1 MIWPQ
6 IWGSF
11 CYFSPV
17 LFSSFGNFLYNRLRI
32 NEGAFLVAQLSL
44 FLVVLFALVVPI
56 LMARLRVNAVPTA
69 VAEIIIGIVLGASG
83 FNLVRP
89 THDLSFLSNLGVILL
104 LFLSGMEINFDLLKP
119 GQKSK
124 RKKGQIAPLKVALN
138 AFLGVTILSICLAL
152 LLKMLGLFGDVM
164 LATIIFMTVALG
176 VVIATLKEKD
186 ILNRPIGQTILLTAV
201 LGEVIPLMLLTVYA
215 AINGGNTKQLW
226 LIILLFGVAILLLW
240 RFKQPYLWFV
250 KVTKSTTQLDVR
262 LAFFL
267 IFALVTVAER
277 VGVENILGAFLAG
290 IVMKLLEP
298 SQETADKLTSI
309 GYGFFIPIFFIM
321 TGVKLNLRSLLAH
334 PKSLIL
340 LPILILFL
348 FLAKVPVALVY
359 AQKFGSR
366 NGIAGGFL
374 TATTITIVLP
384 TLAVARKLNVITRLQ
399 SDVFIL
405 AAVIVCILCPILF
418 NAIFKLKA
426 EDRIKEKVVILG
438 TNALTVP
445 VMLDLHDNWYS
456 VKMFTTSNEHYHIYK
471 SRVPQL
477 KLLSQLDSESL
488 AQSGAFT
495 GNIFV
500 AAMRSDDTNLR
511 LGQLAQEQGDFKRI
525 IICQKRADIAR
536 VKELRKSGM
545 EVFDLSNITSALLRA
560 LIESPALY
568 SVLSD
573 TKNAVYSVVVRN
585 TQYSGRQLM
594 DWDVAHDITVSR
606 IRRGQEWLVPHGHTV
621 IELGDELIF
630 TAKYQAADRMR
641 KVIGKK

>member
-1 MIWPQ
+1 M
-6 IWGSF
+6 
-11 CYFSPV
+11 
-17 LFSSFGNFLYNRLRI
+17 
-32 NEGAFLVAQLSL
+32 AQLSL

-89 THDLSFLSNLGVILL
+89 THDLAFLSNLGVILL

-124 RKKGQIAPLKVALN
+124 RKKGQIAPFKVALN

-152 LLKMLGLFGDVM
+152 LLKVLGLFGDVM

-456 VKMFTTSNEHYHIYK
+456 VKMYTTSNEHYHIYK

-477 KLLSQLDSESL
+477 KLLSQLDSASL
-488 AQSGAFT
+488 EQSGAFT

-536 VKELRKSGM
+536 VKDLRKNGM

>member
-1 MIWPQ
+1 M
-6 IWGSF
+6 
-11 CYFSPV
+11 
-17 LFSSFGNFLYNRLRI
+17 
-32 NEGAFLVAQLSL
+32 AQLSL

-69 VAEIIIGIVLGASG
+69 VAEIIVGIVLGASG

-152 LLKMLGLFGDVM
+152 LLKVLGLFGDVM

-267 IFALVTVAER
+267 IFALVTIAER

-298 SQETADKLTSI
+298 SQETEDKLTSI

-340 LPILILFL
+340 LPILVLFL

-359 AQKFGSR
+359 AKKFGSR

-471 SRVPQL
+471 SRVPKL

-495 GNIFV
+495 GDIFV

-641 KVIGKK
+641 KIIGKK

>member
-1 MIWPQ
+1 M
-6 IWGSF
+6 
-11 CYFSPV
+11 
-17 LFSSFGNFLYNRLRI
+17 
-32 NEGAFLVAQLSL
+32 AQLSL

-56 LMARLRVNAVPTA
+56 LMARLKVNAVPTA
-69 VAEIIIGIVLGASG
+69 VAEIIVGIVLGASG

-152 LLKMLGLFGDVM
+152 LLKVLGLFGDFM

-226 LIILLFGVAILLLW
+226 LVILLFGVAILLLW

-340 LPILILFL
+340 LPILVLFL

-471 SRVPQL
+471 TRVPQL
-477 KLLSQLDSESL
+477 KLLFPLDSESL

-495 GNIFV
+495 GDIFV

-536 VKELRKSGM
+536 VKELRKNCM

>member
-1 MIWPQ
+1 M
-6 IWGSF
+6 
-11 CYFSPV
+11 
-17 LFSSFGNFLYNRLRI
+17 
-32 NEGAFLVAQLSL
+32 AQLSL

-321 TGVKLNLRSLLAH
+321 TGAKLNLRSLLAH

-340 LPILILFL
+340 LPILVLFL

-456 VKMFTTSNEHYHIYK
+456 VKMFTTSNEHYHIYQ

-477 KLLSQLDSESL
+477 KLLFPLDSESL

-495 GNIFV
+495 GDIFV

>member
-1 MIWPQ
+1 M
-6 IWGSF
+6 
-11 CYFSPV
+11 
-17 LFSSFGNFLYNRLRI
+17 
-32 NEGAFLVAQLSL
+32 AQLSL

-119 GQKSK
+119 GQKNK
-124 RKKGQIAPLKVALN
+124 RKKGQIAPFKVALH
-138 AFLGVTILSICLAL
+138 AFLGVTILSVCLAL
-152 LLKMLGLFGDVM
+152 LLKMLGLFGDFM

-240 RFKQPYLWFV
+240 RFKQLYLWFV

-340 LPILILFL
+340 LPILVLFL
-348 FLAKVPVALVY
+348 FLAKAPVALVY

-456 VKMFTTSNEHYHIYK
+456 VKMFTTSNEHYNIYK

-488 AQSGAFT
+488 AQSGALT

-511 LGQLAQEQGDFKRI
+511 LGQLAKEKGDFKRI

-536 VKELRKSGM
+536 VKELHQNGM

-585 TQYSGRQLM
+585 TKYSGRQLM

-641 KVIGKK
+641 QVIGKK

>member
-1 MIWPQ
+1 M
-6 IWGSF
+6 
-11 CYFSPV
+11 
-17 LFSSFGNFLYNRLRI
+17 
-32 NEGAFLVAQLSL
+32 AQLSL
-44 FLVVLFALVVPI
+44 FLVILFALVVPI

-69 VAEIIIGIVLGASG
+69 VAEIIVGIVLGASG

-124 RKKGQIAPLKVALN
+124 RKKGQIAPFKVALN

-152 LLKMLGLFGDVM
+152 FLKVLGLFGDVM

-418 NAIFKLKA
+418 NAIFELKA

-456 VKMFTTSNEHYHIYK
+456 VKMYTTSNEHYHIYK

-477 KLLSQLDSESL
+477 KLLSQLDSASL

-536 VKELRKSGM
+536 VKDLRKNGM

-641 KVIGKK
+641 QVIGKK

>member
-1 MIWPQ
+1 M
-6 IWGSF
+6 
-11 CYFSPV
+11 
-17 LFSSFGNFLYNRLRI
+17 
-32 NEGAFLVAQLSL
+32 AQLSL

-89 THDLSFLSNLGVILL
+89 AHDLSFLSNLGVILL

-119 GQKSK
+119 GQKNK
-124 RKKGQIAPLKVALN
+124 RKKGQIAPFKVALH
-138 AFLGVTILSICLAL
+138 AFLGVTILSVCLAL
-152 LLKMLGLFGDVM
+152 LLKMLGLFGDFM

-340 LPILILFL
+340 LPILVLFL
-348 FLAKVPVALVY
+348 FLAKAPVALVY

-477 KLLSQLDSESL
+477 KLLSQLDSASL

-536 VKELRKSGM
+536 VKDLRKNGM

-585 TQYSGRQLM
+585 TKYSGRQLM

-641 KVIGKK
+641 QVIGKK

>member
-1 MIWPQ
+1 M
-6 IWGSF
+6 
-11 CYFSPV
+11 
-17 LFSSFGNFLYNRLRI
+17 
-32 NEGAFLVAQLSL
+32 AQLSL
-44 FLVVLFALVVPI
+44 FLVILFALVVPI

-69 VAEIIIGIVLGASG
+69 VAEIIVGIVLGASG

-152 LLKMLGLFGDVM
+152 LLKVLGLFGDVM

-477 KLLSQLDSESL
+477 KLLFPLDSESL

-495 GNIFV
+495 GDIFV

>member
-1 MIWPQ
+1 M
-6 IWGSF
+6 
-11 CYFSPV
+11 
-17 LFSSFGNFLYNRLRI
+17 
-32 NEGAFLVAQLSL
+32 AQLSL

-119 GQKSK
+119 GQKAK
-124 RKKGQIAPLKVALN
+124 RKKGQIAPFKVALN

-152 LLKMLGLFGDVM
+152 LLKVLGLFGDVM

-477 KLLSQLDSESL
+477 KLLFPLDSASL

-495 GNIFV
+495 GDIFV

-511 LGQLAQEQGDFKRI
+511 LGQLAQGQGDFKRI

-585 TQYSGRQLM
+585 TKYSGRQLM

-641 KVIGKK
+641 QVIGKK

>member
-1 MIWPQ
+1 M
-6 IWGSF
+6 
-11 CYFSPV
+11 
-17 LFSSFGNFLYNRLRI
+17 
-32 NEGAFLVAQLSL
+32 AQLSL

-69 VAEIIIGIVLGASG
+69 VAEIIVGIVLGASG

-119 GQKSK
+119 GQKTK

-201 LGEVIPLMLLTVYA
+201 LGEVIPLILLTVYA

-321 TGVKLNLRSLLAH
+321 TGVKLNLRSLLVH

-418 NAIFKLKA
+418 NAIFELKA

-456 VKMFTTSNEHYHIYK
+456 VKMYTTSNEHYHIYK

-477 KLLSQLDSESL
+477 KLLSQLDSASL

-536 VKELRKSGM
+536 VKDLRKNGM

-641 KVIGKK
+641 QVIGKK

>member
-1 MIWPQ
+1 M
-6 IWGSF
+6 
-11 CYFSPV
+11 
-17 LFSSFGNFLYNRLRI
+17 
-32 NEGAFLVAQLSL
+32 AQLSL

-124 RKKGQIAPLKVALN
+124 RKKGQIAPFKVALN

-152 LLKMLGLFGDVM
+152 LLKVLGLFGDVM

-215 AINGGNTKQLW
+215 AINGGNTNQLW

-340 LPILILFL
+340 LPILVLFL

-456 VKMFTTSNEHYHIYK
+456 VKMYTTSNEHYHIYQ

-477 KLLSQLDSESL
+477 KLLFSLDSESL

-495 GNIFV
+495 GDIFV

-536 VKELRKSGM
+536 VKDLRKNGM

-573 TKNAVYSVVVRN
+573 TKNAVYSVIVRN

-641 KVIGKK
+641 QVIGKK

>member
-1 MIWPQ
+1 M
-6 IWGSF
+6 
-11 CYFSPV
+11 
-17 LFSSFGNFLYNRLRI
+17 
-32 NEGAFLVAQLSL
+32 AQLSL

-69 VAEIIIGIVLGASG
+69 VAEIIVGIVLGASG
-83 FNLVRP
+83 FNLIRP

-119 GQKSK
+119 GQKTK

-418 NAIFKLKA
+418 NAIFELKA

-456 VKMFTTSNEHYHIYK
+456 VKMYTTSNEHYHIYQ

-495 GNIFV
+495 GDIFV

-641 KVIGKK
+641 QVIGKK

>member
-1 MIWPQ
+1 M
-6 IWGSF
+6 
-11 CYFSPV
+11 
-17 LFSSFGNFLYNRLRI
+17 
-32 NEGAFLVAQLSL
+32 AQLSL

-119 GQKSK
+119 GQKTK
-124 RKKGQIAPLKVALN
+124 RKKGQIAPFKVALN

-152 LLKMLGLFGDVM
+152 LLKVLGLFGDVM

-418 NAIFKLKA
+418 NAIFELKA

-456 VKMFTTSNEHYHIYK
+456 VKMYTTSNEHYHIYK

-477 KLLSQLDSESL
+477 KLLSQLDSASL

-536 VKELRKSGM
+536 VKDLRKNGM

>member
-1 MIWPQ
+1 M
-6 IWGSF
+6 
-11 CYFSPV
+11 
-17 LFSSFGNFLYNRLRI
+17 
-32 NEGAFLVAQLSL
+32 AQLSL

-119 GQKSK
+119 GQKTK
-124 RKKGQIAPLKVALN
+124 RKKGQIAPFKVALN

-418 NAIFKLKA
+418 NAIFELKA

-456 VKMFTTSNEHYHIYK
+456 VKMYTTSNEHYHIYK

-477 KLLSQLDSESL
+477 KLLSQLDSASL

-536 VKELRKSGM
+536 VKELRKNGM

-641 KVIGKK
+641 QVIGKK

>member
-1 MIWPQ
+1 M
-6 IWGSF
+6 
-11 CYFSPV
+11 
-17 LFSSFGNFLYNRLRI
+17 
-32 NEGAFLVAQLSL
+32 SL

-119 GQKSK
+119 GQKTK
-124 RKKGQIAPLKVALN
+124 RKKGQIAPFKVALN

-152 LLKMLGLFGDVM
+152 LLKVLGLFGDVM

-321 TGVKLNLRSLLAH
+321 TGVKLNLRSLLVH

-418 NAIFKLKA
+418 NAIFELKA

-456 VKMFTTSNEHYHIYK
+456 VKMYTTSNEHYHIYK

-477 KLLSQLDSESL
+477 KLLSQLDSASL

-536 VKELRKSGM
+536 VKDLRKNGM

-641 KVIGKK
+641 QVIGKK

>member
-1 MIWPQ
+1 M
-6 IWGSF
+6 
-11 CYFSPV
+11 
-17 LFSSFGNFLYNRLRI
+17 
-32 NEGAFLVAQLSL
+32 AQLSL

-124 RKKGQIAPLKVALN
+124 RKKGQIAPFKVALN

-340 LPILILFL
+340 LPILVLFL

-477 KLLSQLDSESL
+477 KLLSHLDSENL
-488 AQSGAFT
+488 AQSGALT
-495 GNIFV
+495 GDIFV

-536 VKELRKSGM
+536 VKDLRKNGR

-641 KVIGKK
+641 QVIGKK

>member
-1 MIWPQ
+1 M
-6 IWGSF
+6 
-11 CYFSPV
+11 
-17 LFSSFGNFLYNRLRI
+17 
-32 NEGAFLVAQLSL
+32 AQLSL

-124 RKKGQIAPLKVALN
+124 RKKGQIAPFKVALN

-340 LPILILFL
+340 LPILVLFL

-471 SRVPQL
+471 SRVPKL

-495 GNIFV
+495 GDIFV

-536 VKELRKSGM
+536 VKDLRKNGR

-641 KVIGKK
+641 QVIGKK